1 MSKSDIIKIRII
13 DRMYVF
19 RRNKQTNKKRSGI
32 YRKSGRSGVAFCN
45 CDVSLLC

>member
-19 RRNKQTNKKRSGI
+19 RRNKQTNKKKKWYI
-32 YRKSGRSGVAFCN
+32 
-45 CDVSLLC
+45 